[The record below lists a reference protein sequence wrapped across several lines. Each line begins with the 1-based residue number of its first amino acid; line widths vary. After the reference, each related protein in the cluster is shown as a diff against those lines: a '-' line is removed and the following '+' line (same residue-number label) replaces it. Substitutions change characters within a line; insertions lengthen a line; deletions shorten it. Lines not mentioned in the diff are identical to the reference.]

1 MCAVRRTFI
10 GGLVSVFVVLRYFVN
25 SMCLHRDLSLPP
37 PHLATDLISAQI
49 RNSDR
54 SLVLEK
60 GKTQAGTVR
69 AVERY
74 AILKRVVKCGF
85 LTDSQAVTQIMPLDR
100 VFGQSVSRLH
110 LIGDMWLF
118 YLGYSIGK
126 LKLLGTLLLYVFISS
141 MATETYIIKLLSFFH
156 TLPPYW
162 TSSSHYTGCFTTCG
176 HYCRRWFPRSLWP
189 KKFI

>member
-1 MCAVRRTFI
+1 VRSQTHHNKSCMYITFLKI
-10 GGLVSVFVVLRYFVN
+10 VSTHSGWKEATCVYVCGTSHVYWRAGQCVCCLTIFCKFHVLASGFVT
-25 SMCLHRDLSLPP
+25 SPLPP

-126 LKLLGTLLLYVFISS
+126 LKLI
-141 MATETYIIKLLSFFH
+141 
-156 TLPPYW
+156 
-162 TSSSHYTGCFTTCG
+162 
-176 HYCRRWFPRSLWP
+176 
-189 KKFI
+189 